1 MRHLLSLRRLRV
13 LGRMNWTMAITALAL
28 IVIGIVF
35 ISSAGHTRRDL
46 AVLYERQISW
56 VLLGSVFYAAA
67 ALMDYRRF
75 RTNAWWY
82 YLLACAAL
90 VLVLVM
96 GAPIYGARR
105 WLNLFGVGLQPS
117 ELAKVAIIVTL
128 AWYLSQPGLEVRRLR
143 TLGIALAIV
152 GVPMVLIMKEPDLG
166 SAMILT
172 PVTLAMMFVGG
183 ISGRYLAAML
193 GVGALVVAFVLGV
206 MLLPERLGMS
216 DEAEARLQRMT
227 GLSGYQQDRI
237 RVFVQPDRQDT
248 RKTGWNRKQSIIAVG
263 SGGST
268 GKGYRKG
275 TQNLL
280 GFLPRNVAPTD
291 FIFAVIAEETGYAGA
306 VVLLTL
312 YAILLTCGMWTA
324 MTATDKLG
332 RLLCVGLVVML
343 FGHVFV
349 NIAMTVGLMPIKG
362 LPLPL
367 VSYGGS
373 FVLAALIALGII
385 QSVHIHRRES

>member
-1 MRHLLSLRRLRV
+1 MQHLLSLRRFRA
-13 LGRMNWTMAITALAL
+13 LGRMNWVMAFAALAL
-28 IVIGIVF
+28 IGIGIAF
-35 ISSAGHTRRDL
+35 ISSAGQTRRDL

-56 VLLGSVFYAAA
+56 VLLGSVFFAVVATV
-67 ALMDYRRF
+67 DYRRF

-82 YLLACAAL
+82 YMLACVAL
-90 VLVLVM
+90 VMVLVM
-96 GAPIYGARR
+96 GTPIYGAKR
-105 WLNLFGVGLQPS
+105 WLNVFGIGLQPS

-143 TLGIALAIV
+143 TLGMVLLIA
-152 GVPMVLIMKEPDLG
+152 GVPMALIVKEPDLG
-166 SAMILT
+166 SAMILV

-183 ISGRYLAAML
+183 ISGRYLATL
-193 GVGALVVAFVLGV
+193 LVVGALAVTFVLGV
-206 MLLPERLGMS
+206 LFLPERMGMS
-216 DEAEARLQRMT
+216 EEAQVRLQRLT

-237 RVFVQPDRQDT
+237 RVFIQPNRDT
-248 RKTGWNRKQSIIAVG
+248 KKTGWNRMQSIIAVG
-263 SGGST
+263 SGGPT

-291 FIFAVIAEETGYAGA
+291 FIFAVIAEETGFAGA
-306 VVLLTL
+306 AVLLTL
-312 YAILLTCGMWTA
+312 YAILLSCGMWTA
-324 MTATDKLG
+324 MTAEDKLG

-373 FVLAALIALGII
+373 FVLAAMIALGII
-385 QSVHIHRRES
+385 QSVHIHRRET